1 MCAIVGWASGSG
13 QFRMDDALAALHH
26 RGPDANGQLTEQLAG
41 LSIGLGHCRLSI
53 IDLSADANQPFR
65 TVDDRHVMVYNGE
78 VYNFGA
84 LRGELEEQGCRF
96 RTRSDTEV
104 ILEGLALEGTRFL
117 ARLDGMFA
125 LAWLDR
131 AEQRLILARDRLGI
145 KPLYYQLEPEGFGLS
160 FASEVRGLR
169 ALTGRSLRPD
179 LALLPEFLLNGFL
192 YEPETGIAGVR
203 KLAPGQLLEVR
214 LAQRT
219 IRTRDFIDP
228 AHDDSPTRDTAGPS
242 FEALIDG
249 PLRAAVADQR
259 VADVPLGLFF
269 SGGIDSSVLAA
280 ASGGGLEGLYLAHDD
295 ASGSAAGGDAP
306 YVEAMATALKLP
318 LRRVALQS
326 ERLEGD
332 ALLAHFSEV
341 AAGVEE
347 PISDYTFM
355 ASAAIAKAAR
365 AAGFTVMLSGMG
377 GDELFA
383 GYPRHHLAAR
393 ADLIRGGL
401 APAIRLGLPLLRRI
415 RRFDKRAARFRHFL
429 AADSFGLAY
438 TSLVGYLAPEAVCEL
453 LGDPQAIDPFRRRLD
468 GLLAPVAKQGR
479 LRQAMHLDRL
489 GFLAHNLTVT
499 DKSSMQHS
507 VEVRVPLLG
516 NRVLS
521 FAEGLPP
528 AALMRRGQSKRVL
541 ARWLAERV
549 PPSLVYRPKTGFN
562 PPLDE
567 RIRTL
572 GRGRLQSLLT
582 SGRISRVLQPAAV
595 RRYVE
600 EHFDGRAN
608 HTYVLW
614 QLTFLALWLDQWDA

>member
-1 MCAIVGWASGSG
+1 MCAIVGWASGAG
-13 QFRMDDALAALHH
+13 QFRLDDALAALHH
-26 RGPDANGQLTEQLAG
+26 RGPDANGRLTERVAD

-53 IDLSADANQPFR
+53 IDLSAEANQPFH
-65 TVDDRHVMVYNGE
+65 TADGRHVMVYNGE
-78 VYNFGA
+78 IYNFAA
-84 LRGELEEQGCRF
+84 LRGELEERGCRF

-104 ILEGLALEGTRFL
+104 VLQGLALEGASFL

-131 AEQRLILARDRLGI
+131 TERRLVLARDRLGI

-169 ALTGRSLRPD
+169 ALTGRPLRPD

-203 KLAPGQLLEVR
+203 KVAPGQLLELQ

-219 IRTRDFIDP
+219 LRTRAFIAP
-228 AHDDSPTRDTAGPS
+228 APADAAAIAAGEGIGEAPVSSGELGQS
-242 FEALIDG
+242 FEARIDAL
-249 PLRAAVADQR
+249 LRAAVADQR

-280 ASGGGLEGLYLAHDD
+280 ASSGGLEGLYLAHDD

-318 LRRVALQS
+318 LRRVHLQS

-332 ALLAHFSEV
+332 ALLEHFAAV

-365 AAGFTVMLSGMG
+365 DAGFTVMLSGMG
-377 GDELFA
+377 GDELFG
-383 GYPRHHLAAR
+383 GYPRYQLAAR
-393 ADLIRGGL
+393 ADLIRGL
-401 APAIRLGLPLLRRI
+401 APAVRLGLPLLRRI
-415 RRFDKRAARFRHFL
+415 RRFDKRAARFRHFIE
-429 AADSFGLAY
+429 ADSFGLAY
-438 TSLVGYLAPEAVCEL
+438 TSLVGYLAPETVCEL
-453 LGDPQAIDPFRRRLD
+453 FDDPQAIDPFRRRLD

-499 DKSSMQHS
+499 DKSSMQHGI
-507 VEVRVPLLG
+507 EVRVPLLG
-516 NRVLS
+516 NRLLS
-521 FAEGLPP
+521 FSEGLPP

-541 ARWLAERV
+541 ARWLAGRV
-549 PPSLVYRPKTGFN
+549 PSQLVYRPKTGFN

-572 GRGRLQSLLT
+572 GRDRLQSLLT
-582 SGRISRVLQPAAV
+582 GGRIGQVLRPAAV
-595 RRYVE
+595 RRVSIQV
-600 EHFDGRAN
+600 R
-608 HTYVLW
+608 
-614 QLTFLALWLDQWDA
+614 